1 MKAQWKTL
9 AGEARHTFT
18 HFHLRLVVKTA
29 LVPMDRASK
38 AGDFV
43 PLQDFR
49 VSDLPTVM
57 RKVFDLAS
65 DAPKIGRMPSARSK
79 TT

>member
-9 AGEARHTFT
+9 AGEVRHAFT
-18 HFHLRLVVKTA
+18 HFHLHLVVKTA
-29 LVPMDRASK
+29 LVPMDRASD
-38 AGDFV
+38 ASDFV
-43 PLQDFR
+43 LLEDFR

-65 DAPKIGRMPSARSK
+65 DAPKIGRTPSARSK